1 MCTRKWQME
10 RVIEVEDV
18 GISNARSRLT
28 RLPEEV
34 SRRNSVM
41 RITSNRQPV
50 LALLSWELFD
60 AMVETLELL
69 ADTEL
74 MAMLA
79 KSEGEI
85 QKGKAISWED
95 AKAELAK

>member
-1 MCTRKWQME
+1 ME

-34 SRRNSVM
+34 SGKNSVM
-41 RITSNRQPV
+41 RITSNKQPV

-79 KSEGEI
+79 KSEDEM

-95 AKAELAK
+95 AKTDLAK

>member
-1 MCTRKWQME
+1 ME
-10 RVIEVEDV
+10 RVIEVKDI

-34 SRRNSVM
+34 SGKNSVV

-79 KSEGEI
+79 KSEDEI

-95 AKAELAK
+95 AKTDLAK

>member
-1 MCTRKWQME
+1 ME

-85 QKGKAISWED
+85 QKGKTISWED

>member
-1 MCTRKWQME
+1 ME

-34 SRRNSVM
+34 SGKNSVM

-79 KSEGEI
+79 KSEDEI

-95 AKAELAK
+95 AKTNLVK

>member
-1 MCTRKWQME
+1 ME

-34 SRRNSVM
+34 SGKNSVM
-41 RITSNRQPV
+41 RITSNKQPV

-79 KSEGEI
+79 KSEDEI

-95 AKAELAK
+95 AKTDLAK

>member
-1 MCTRKWQME
+1 ME

-34 SRRNSVM
+34 SGKNSVM

-79 KSEGEI
+79 KSEDEI
-85 QKGKAISWED
+85 QKGKTISWED
-95 AKAELAK
+95 AKAELVK

>member
-1 MCTRKWQME
+1 
-10 RVIEVEDV
+10 
-18 GISNARSRLT
+18 
-28 RLPEEV
+28 
-34 SRRNSVM
+34 
-41 RITSNRQPV
+41 V

-79 KSEGEI
+79 RSDDEI

-95 AKAELAK
+95 AKADLAK

>member
-1 MCTRKWQME
+1 ME

-34 SRRNSVM
+34 SGKNSVM

>member
-1 MCTRKWQME
+1 ME
-10 RVIEVEDV
+10 KVITVEDV

-28 RLPEEV
+28 RLPDEI
-34 SRRNSVM
+34 SGKNSVI
-41 RITSNRQPV
+41 RITSNKQPV

-60 AMVETLELL
+60 SMVETLEML

-79 KSEGEI
+79 KSEKEM
-85 QKGKAISWED
+85 QEGKAISWDD
-95 AKAELAK
+95 AKAELSK

>member
-1 MCTRKWQME
+1 ME

-74 MAMLA
+74 MAMRA

>member
-1 MCTRKWQME
+1 ME

-95 AKAELAK
+95 AKTDLAK

>member
-1 MCTRKWQME
+1 ME

-34 SRRNSVM
+34 SGKNSVM
-41 RITSNRQPV
+41 RITSNKQPV

-79 KSEGEI
+79 KSEDEI
-85 QKGKAISWED
+85 QKGMAISWED
-95 AKAELAK
+95 AKTDLAK

>member
-1 MCTRKWQME
+1 ME

-34 SRRNSVM
+34 SGKNSVM
-41 RITSNRQPV
+41 RITSNKQPV

-79 KSEGEI
+79 KSEDEI
-85 QKGKAISWED
+85 QKGKAIFWED
-95 AKAELAK
+95 AKTELAK

>member
-1 MCTRKWQME
+1 ME

-34 SRRNSVM
+34 SGKNSVM
-41 RITSNRQPV
+41 RITNNKQPV

-79 KSEGEI
+79 KSEDEI

-95 AKAELAK
+95 AKTNLVK

>member
-1 MCTRKWQME
+1 ME

-34 SRRNSVM
+34 SGKNSVM
-41 RITSNRQPV
+41 RITNNKQPV

-79 KSEGEI
+79 KSEDEM

-95 AKAELAK
+95 AKTDLAK

>member
-1 MCTRKWQME
+1 ME

-79 KSEGEI
+79 KSEDEI
-85 QKGKAISWED
+85 QKGKTISWED
-95 AKAELAK
+95 AKAELVK

>member
-1 MCTRKWQME
+1 ME

>member
-1 MCTRKWQME
+1 ME

-79 KSEGEI
+79 KSEDEI
-85 QKGKAISWED
+85 QKGKTISWED

>member
-1 MCTRKWQME
+1 ME

-34 SRRNSVM
+34 SGKNSVM
-41 RITSNRQPV
+41 RITSNKQPV

-79 KSEGEI
+79 KSDDEI
-85 QKGKAISWED
+85 QKGKTISWED
-95 AKAELAK
+95 AKADLVK

>member
-1 MCTRKWQME
+1 ME

-34 SRRNSVM
+34 SGKNSVM

-79 KSEGEI
+79 KSEDEI
-85 QKGKAISWED
+85 QKGKTISWED

>member
-1 MCTRKWQME
+1 ME

-34 SRRNSVM
+34 SGKNSVM

-79 KSEGEI
+79 KSEDEM

-95 AKAELAK
+95 AKTDLAK

>member
-1 MCTRKWQME
+1 ME

-79 KSEGEI
+79 KSEDEI

-95 AKAELAK
+95 AKTDLAK

>member
-1 MCTRKWQME
+1 MDK
-10 RVIEVEDV
+10 VITVEDV

-28 RLPEEV
+28 KLPEEV
-34 SRRNSVM
+34 SGKASVM
-41 RITSNRQPV
+41 RITSNKQPV

-60 AMVETLELL
+60 SMVETLELL

-79 KSEGEI
+79 KSEKEM
-85 QKGKAISWED
+85 QEEKAISWDD
-95 AKAELAK
+95 AKAELAR

>member
-1 MCTRKWQME
+1 ME

-34 SRRNSVM
+34 SGKNSVM

-79 KSEGEI
+79 KSEDEI
-85 QKGKAISWED
+85 QKGMAISWED
-95 AKAELAK
+95 AKTDLAK

>member
-1 MCTRKWQME
+1 ME
-10 RVIEVEDV
+10 RVIEVKDI

-34 SRRNSVM
+34 SGKNSVM
-41 RITSNRQPV
+41 RITSNKQPV

-79 KSEGEI
+79 KSDDEI
-85 QKGKAISWED
+85 QKGKTISWED
-95 AKAELAK
+95 AKADLAK

>member
-1 MCTRKWQME
+1 ME

-41 RITSNRQPV
+41 RITSNKQPV

-79 KSEGEI
+79 KSEDEI
-85 QKGKAISWED
+85 QKGKTISWED
-95 AKAELAK
+95 AKAELVK

>member
-1 MCTRKWQME
+1 ME

-34 SRRNSVM
+34 SRKNSVM

-79 KSEGEI
+79 KSEDEI
-85 QKGKAISWED
+85 QKGKTISWED

>member
-1 MCTRKWQME
+1 ME

-85 QKGKAISWED
+85 QKGKTISWED
-95 AKAELAK
+95 AKTNLVK

>member
-1 MCTRKWQME
+1 ME
-10 RVIEVEDV
+10 KVITVEDV

-28 RLPEEV
+28 RLPDEI
-34 SRRNSVM
+34 SGKNSVM
-41 RITSNRQPV
+41 RITSNKQPV

-60 AMVETLELL
+60 SMVETLEML

-79 KSEGEI
+79 KSEKEM
-85 QKGKAISWED
+85 QEGKAISWDD
-95 AKAELAK
+95 AKAELSK

>member
-1 MCTRKWQME
+1 ME

-79 KSEGEI
+79 KSEDEI

>member
-1 MCTRKWQME
+1 ME

-34 SRRNSVM
+34 SRKNSVM
-41 RITSNRQPV
+41 RITSNKQPV

-79 KSEGEI
+79 KSEDEI
-85 QKGKAISWED
+85 QKGKTISWED

>member
-1 MCTRKWQME
+1 ME

-28 RLPEEV
+28 SLPEEV

-79 KSEGEI
+79 KSEDEI
-85 QKGKAISWED
+85 QKGKTISWED

>member
-1 MCTRKWQME
+1 ME

-34 SRRNSVM
+34 SGKNSVM

-79 KSEGEI
+79 KSEDEI

-95 AKAELAK
+95 AKTDLAK